1 MRGPVSRRVA
11 RCLAALGG
19 LMLLAGSAHAEVERY
34 RIDPVHS
41 RVLIRVSHSGFAQAM
56 ATLSAPRGVVL
67 FDAEAPERS
76 QVEVEL
82 PLERLD
88 FGDAEWNARMARADY
103 FDSERHPLARFTS
116 ERVEA
121 LDDGRLRIHGQL
133 ELRGRRAPVMLE
145 ARINRVGRDLPW
157 VPRHSLGA
165 SATATLDREAF
176 GMRKHRSAVGR
187 EVELWI
193 ELEARRER
201 ERERGRDRDTAAP
214 ADARSTAAAGAEAE
228 FLGDAS
234 ADAADDEGSTPSAP
248 PPSPPQESNDADSQH

>member
-1 MRGPVSRRVA
+1 MRGPVMRRVA
-11 RCLAALGG
+11 RCSATLCS
-19 LMLLAGSAHAEVERY
+19 LMLLAGSAHAEIERY

-103 FDSERHPLARFTS
+103 FDSERHPLARFAS

-121 LDDGRLRIHGQL
+121 LEDGRLRIHGQL
-133 ELRGRRAPVMLE
+133 ELRGTRAPVMLE

-187 EVELWI
+187 EVEVWI

-201 ERERGRDRDTAAP
+201 GRERDTSAEADASGKAAADAEAKSRSAAAVDP
-214 ADARSTAAAGAEAE
+214 ADDTHYAP
-228 FLGDAS
+228 
-234 ADAADDEGSTPSAP
+234 TPP
-248 PPSPPQESNDADSQH
+248 PPSPPQESNDADPQH

>member
-1 MRGPVSRRVA
+1 MRGPVMRRVA
-11 RCLAALGG
+11 RCSATLCS
-19 LMLLAGSAHAEVERY
+19 LMLLAGSAHAEIERY

-56 ATLSAPRGVVL
+56 ATLSAPSGLVL

-103 FDSERHPLARFTS
+103 FDSERHPLARFAS

-121 LDDGRLRIHGQL
+121 LEDGRLRIHGQL
-133 ELRGRRAPVMLE
+133 ELRGIRAPVTLE

-187 EVELWI
+187 EVEVWI

-201 ERERGRDRDTAAP
+201 GRER
-214 ADARSTAAAGAEAE
+214 
-228 FLGDAS
+228 DAS
-234 ADAADDEGSTPSAP
+234 AAVDAGSTEATSRSAASADPAEDGGSTPSAP